1 MDVSNLPPTKSALLL
16 TNFQLEIAKTLEQ
29 ADTNN

>member
-1 MDVSNLPPTKSALLL
+1 MSPIYLRQMSALPL